1 MNKEMTELLKNG
13 KLIQGIILDT
23 EGMIVEAAGDRY
35 DTELLTSLFFHFQ
48 NFIDSSRENLKL
60 DRLDEVSLITEK
72 EQLKITFRSFSIDE
86 MELFLIAIYPT
97 ASSSGQSAHE
107 IIPIFQERLK
117 SILGDRIV
125 SKPLHVTQEDTEKTL
140 DDSHSVY
147 EKEMIG
153 SMKAAGLTIDMKEEV
168 EKIKEEIIKEELP
181 IEGNSSSQ
189 ISEKAVDQI
198 SYKIFQKLSS
208 NVVEKMVQK
217 IVLQI
222 ADNLKKIAENE

>member
-1 MNKEMTELLKNG
+1 MNKEMTELLNNG

-23 EGMIVEAAGDRY
+23 EGMIVEAVGDRY

-48 NFIDSSRENLKL
+48 SFINSSQENLKL
-60 DRLDEVSLITEK
+60 DKLDEVSLITEK
-72 EQLKITFRSFSIDE
+72 EQLKITFHSFAIDE
-86 MELFLIAIYPT
+86 MELFLIAIYPMD
-97 ASSSGQSAHE
+97 SSSGQSAHE
-107 IIPIFQERLK
+107 IIRIFQERLK
-117 SILGDRIV
+117 SILGDRIG
-125 SKPLHVTQEDTEKTL
+125 SKPLHMTQENTEKAL
-140 DDSHSVY
+140 DDSPSVS

-153 SMKAAGLTIDMKEEV
+153 SVKAAGLTIDMKEEV
-168 EKIKEEIIKEELP
+168 EKIKEEIKKEELL
-181 IEGNSSSQ
+181 IEEDSSSE
-189 ISEKAVDQI
+189 ISEKAVDLI